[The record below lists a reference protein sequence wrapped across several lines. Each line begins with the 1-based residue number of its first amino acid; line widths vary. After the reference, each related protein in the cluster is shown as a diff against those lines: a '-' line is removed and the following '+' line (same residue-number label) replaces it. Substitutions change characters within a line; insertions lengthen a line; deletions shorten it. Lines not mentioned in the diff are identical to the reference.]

1 MDNPQISVI
10 VPIYNVEP
18 YLRKCLDSI
27 VGQTYE
33 NLEIILVDDGSP
45 DHCGAICD
53 EYAARDS
60 RITVIHQEN
69 GGVAAARNAGLR
81 AASGDWLGW
90 VDPDDSIEP
99 DMYEYLLAHALEHGA
114 GVAVCRLR
122 TTVDGRDAPGWEPA
136 REETEVLGREQ
147 AVRQYL
153 CGELHYGCV
162 NKLSRRSLW
171 EGLLFP
177 GYQMAEDVAVMWRL
191 FERAETV
198 VRLSGEKYICCRR
211 DGSITT
217 SKRAQAR
224 LDDYRAAKECF
235 DEMAARWPQFEPL
248 LASRCV
254 ESASGLWCGYRGFSR
269 AERKRVRPQLRDIS
283 DFCRPYIPIALA
295 HTGMGPT
302 GRLSMRLVAW
312 PRSWAL
318 AMACFINW
326 MYRRKHRWSL

>member
-10 VPIYNVEP
+10 VPVYNVEP

-53 EYAARDS
+53 EYAAKDS

-69 GGVAAARNAGLR
+69 GGVAAARNVGLR
-81 AASGDWLGW
+81 TASGDWLGW

-114 GVAVCRLR
+114 DMAVCRLR
-122 TTVDGRDAPGWEPA
+122 TTVH
-136 REETEVLGREQ
+136 GREMPGLTPAQEKTTVLDKEQ
-147 AVRQYL
+147 AMEQYL
-153 CGELHYGCV
+153 SGALHYGCV

-171 EGLLFP
+171 KGRFFP
-177 GYQMAEDVAVMWRL
+177 DYQMAEDVAVMWRL
-191 FERAETV
+191 FECAETV

-224 LDDYRAAKECF
+224 LDDYRVAKECF
-235 DEMAARWPQFEPL
+235 DEMVVRWPQFEFL
-248 LASRCV
+248 LACRCV
-254 ESASGLWCGYRGFSR
+254 ESASGLWCGYRGFS
-269 AERKRVRPQLRDIS
+269 AEEQKRVRPLLEDIS
-283 DFCRPYIPIALA
+283 EFCRPYIPSALA
-295 HTGMGPT
+295 RTEMGPA
-302 GRLSMRLVAW
+302 GRLSLRLVAW
-312 PRSWAL
+312 PRSGAL
-318 AMACFINW
+318 AMAYFTSWI
-326 MYRRKHRWSL
+326 YQRKHRWPL